1 LWDVSGSI
9 TVGKRADFTAF
20 ELDPLTTGPD
30 EFAASSVVGTFVD
43 GEMQF
48 MVERLG

>member
-1 LWDVSGSI
+1 
-9 TVGKRADFTAF
+9 VGKRADFTAF